1 MYRFSIL
8 KNMDYN
14 LVAQLILKN
23 VGGKSN
29 IKVMEHCATR
39 LRIVVR
45 DDSQVNSKE
54 LKNIKGVGGYF
65 FQSGQH
71 QIILGTGKVNKVFD
85 ILNKDGKIKTS
96 GIKEEAYSN
105 LNAFQKGLRALADV
119 FIPLIPVL
127 VATGLFM
134 GIRGFVL
141 QLGVELSP
149 EFLTLSQVITD
160 TVFIFLPALVVWS
173 TFKRFGGTPAIGV
186 VLGLM
191 LIAPMI
197 PNAWEVASGSVE
209 PLQLGIFKIQGFQG
223 TIIPALIV
231 GIFGAFVE
239 KWIKSWMP
247 SVVDLIFTPFLTI
260 IIGMF
265 AGFLIL
271 GPLFSTIEH
280 LVMNSIKSLLNIP
293 FGIGGAIYGACQQ
306 ILTVTGLHHSLMI
319 VETSY
324 LSTEGINP
332 LNALGTA
339 SMAGQAG
346 AAITFALREKNKEK
360 RALQFSSI
368 VPCFFGITEPLL
380 FGITLTN
387 SKVFISGMIGGA
399 VGGAFAKLFEIAPSV
414 MGVTFIPAIPAYL
427 GHNLFMYL
435 TMIAV
440 SMGTGILMTGILLK
454 RKG

>member
-1 MYRFSIL
+1 
-8 KNMDYN
+8 MDYN

-45 DDSQVNSKE
+45 DDSQVNSEE
-54 LKNIKGVGGYF
+54 LKNIQGVGGYF

-85 ILNKDGKIKTS
+85 ILNKDGEIKTS

-105 LNAFQKGLRALADV
+105 LNIFQKGLRSLADV

-141 QLGVELSP
+141 QLGVKLSP

-173 TFKRFGGTPAIGV
+173 TFKRFGGTPAIGI

-247 SVVDLIFTPFLTI
+247 SAVDLIFTPFLTI

-346 AAITFALREKNKEK
+346 AAIAFALREKNKEK

-435 TMIAV
+435 AMIAV